1 MRRASLVVQRLR
13 ICFAMQGILVF
24 SLIRED
30 PTCLGQLVHVPQLL
44 KPANLELLI
53 HNRRGYFN
61 KKSTY
66 CKQRVALAHPN
77 YRKPMPNNKD
87 PAQPKNNKN

>member
-30 PTCLGQLVHVPQLL
+30 STCLGATKPLEQLSPWS
-44 KPANLELLI
+44 N
-53 HNRRGYFN
+53 
-61 KKSTY
+61 
-66 CKQRVALAHPN
+66 
-77 YRKPMPNNKD
+77 
-87 PAQPKNNKN
+87 